1 MIIVP
6 NSPTFIVSSVFLEL
20 VLSTAWVVVS
30 RSITETLLFALFL
43 MLQSLLVKVETL
55 TVNPNL
61 GVTSFSIKDSTDKV
75 RSLCNHPITPHDPQ
89 IVIF

>member
-75 RSLCNHPITPHDPQ
+75 RSLC
-89 IVIF
+89 